1 MERWV
6 PESLTNGCWTG
17 RRRGLAVAGAVACL
31 VVVVVVIVLVTS
43 GAPGPEHAPAL
54 PAAKEAARSPGTDK
68 AGDRPGGP
76 LVVSVVG
83 KVGAPGLVTLQAG
96 ARVADAVRAA
106 GGALPGTDLT
116 GVNLARRLAD
126 GEQIVVGG
134 PPAPPAAGPSA
145 GAPGGKVNL
154 NTATAEELDGLS
166 GVGAVT
172 AKRIIDWRTQH
183 GGFTAVEQLREVDGI
198 GETKFSRLRDQ
209 VAVS

>member
-6 PESLTNGCWTG
+6 PESLTNGYWTR
-17 RRRGLAVAGAVACL
+17 RRRGLVAAGAAACL
-31 VVVVVVIVLVTS
+31 VVAVVVIVLVTA
-43 GAPGPEHAPAL
+43 GAPGPEHAPVL
-54 PAAKEAARSPGTDK
+54 PAAKEAARSPGADRPSE
-68 AGDRPGGP
+68 RPGGP
-76 LVVSVVG
+76 IVVSVVG
-83 KVGAPGLVTLQAG
+83 KVSAPGLVTLPAG
-96 ARVADAVRAA
+96 ARAADAVRAA

-134 PPAPPAAGPSA
+134 PAAPAVAGSPA

-154 NTATAEELDGLS
+154 NSATVEELDGLS

-209 VAVS
+209 VTVS

>member
-1 MERWV
+1 M
-6 PESLTNGCWTG
+6 
-17 RRRGLAVAGAVACL
+17 VAGAVACL
-31 VVVVVVIVLVTS
+31 VAIIVVIVLVTG

-54 PAAKEAARSPGTDK
+54 PAAKEAARSSGTDK

-83 KVGAPGLVTLQAG
+83 KVGAPGLVTLPAG
-96 ARVADAVRAA
+96 ARAADAVRAA

-134 PPAPPAAGPSA
+134 PPAPAAAGPS

-154 NTATAEELDGLS
+154 NTATVDELDGLS

-183 GGFTAVEQLREVDGI
+183 GGFTAVEQLREIDGI

-209 VAVS
+209 VTVS